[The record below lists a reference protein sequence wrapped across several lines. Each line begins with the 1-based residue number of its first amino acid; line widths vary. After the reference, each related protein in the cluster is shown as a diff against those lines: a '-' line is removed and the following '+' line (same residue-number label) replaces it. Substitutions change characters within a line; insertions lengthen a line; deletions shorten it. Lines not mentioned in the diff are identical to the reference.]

1 MLLQTSHYTHFFL
14 NSLALAYSVKATNGM
29 KQDAELELGAP
40 GKKKIGR
47 HEAALRRSLTEK
59 SCAQPLILRCCSQL
73 FCQLSLAQSKVEMSS
88 QLTTGRRPGGSQ
100 HSRCGCRGYRSCD

>member
-40 GKKKIGR
+40 GKKKSAATRR
-47 HEAALRRSLTEK
+47 H
-59 SCAQPLILRCCSQL
+59 C
-73 FCQLSLAQSKVEMSS
+73 VV
-88 QLTTGRRPGGSQ
+88 
-100 HSRCGCRGYRSCD
+100 H